1 MLYNLFKNKGFEF
14 YGLITKTR
22 RNKRSGAKY
31 VVGEHVTWN
40 ATKIQ
45 QLVKGKLRED
55 CEKPTQVHAN

>member
-31 VVGEHVTWN
+31 VVGEHVT
-40 ATKIQ
+40 
-45 QLVKGKLRED
+45 
-55 CEKPTQVHAN
+55 